1 MKRFNELGARPSDL
15 PSLGFTLEYDPMD
28 FTRRRLEAL
37 DNYTMKESTMN
48 CIKYLLFLLNLLISV
63 SKQFQKDIYAFL
75 SSLFLFHKYNMIF
88 A

>member
-1 MKRFNELGARPSDL
+1 MKRFNELGAQPSDL
-15 PSLGFTLEYDPMD
+15 PSLGFTLDYDPLD

-63 SKQFQKDIYAFL
+63 SKHFRNGKISTLFFL
-75 SSLFLFHKYNMIF
+75 LYFYF
-88 A
+88 ASTTS

>member
-1 MKRFNELGARPSDL
+1 MELIPALAVRWRQKIFMKRFNELGAQPSDL
-15 PSLGFTLEYDPMD
+15 PSLGFTLDYDPLD

-63 SKQFQKDIYAFL
+63 SKQF
-75 SSLFLFHKYNMIF
+75 
-88 A
+88 